1 MLLDLQRTL
10 FEKSPDRSTLLRYRP
25 SAEKQYRVQV
35 FRNHSFEFIAHMMGA
50 YLDYA
55 RMGVDFCYSGY
66 DDSFSFWKL
75 DAAADLVL
83 IWIDA
88 TRYHSASVQEFINE
102 RVEALRQRYLGPV
115 LIVPYG
121 AELSFLQSGV
131 TVWNLTEVRGL
142 LGTGVTEE
150 RTQSVTGTALS
161 GDAMLAI
168 AKTLGLRYFPALLQP
183 PMKAIVVDF
192 DNTLY
197 EGVLGEDGI
206 ENLRLTEGHRRLQRK
221 LREFSQQGL
230 FLCAVTKNDPADIQA
245 LLRARTDFP
254 LQADCFTKIAA
265 SWGEKSAAM
274 LEIEQFLHIGTESI
288 LFIDDNIGELT
299 AMEAAFPRIGL
310 LQAMDNA
317 DLTYEI
323 LSNYPRLFK
332 VNKTAEDSVRRVDII
347 AEADRETMRRALSR
361 EDFLRS
367 LEVRLTFEIQNPAQA
382 IRISELANKTN
393 QFIFN
398 YKRYKQAEI
407 EQMFCSPSYVV
418 VTASLSDRLSDS
430 GLIGVCVGKQEAD
443 YVLLEE
449 CFISCRALGRGIED
463 VIVCMAIRNILQCA
477 QRSKLLVCFQE
488 GPRNQPA
495 ETFVNTH
502 LADFLERPA
511 EFTYEISEDLLQIQ
525 IHNYFQRERE

>member
-1 MLLDLQRTL
+1 MQLALQEML
-10 FEKSPDRSTLLRYRP
+10 FEKPLDRSTLLRYR
-25 SAEKQYRVQV
+25 STAKKEYHVQV

-55 RMGVDFCYSGY
+55 RMGIDFYYSGY
-66 DDSFSFWKL
+66 DDSFSFWDL
-75 DAAADLVL
+75 NAAADMVL

-88 TRYHSASVQEFINE
+88 TRYHSTSVQEFINE

-115 LIVPYG
+115 LIVSYG
-121 AELSFLQSGV
+121 AELSFLQIGV
-131 TVWNLTEVRGL
+131 TVWNLTEVQEQ
-142 LGTGVTEE
+142 LGTNITEE

-206 ENLRLTEGHRRLQRK
+206 ESLRLTEGHRRLQSK
-221 LREFSQQGL
+221 LMEFSQQGL
-230 FLCAVTKNDPADIQA
+230 FLCAATKNDPADIQT
-245 LLRARTDFP
+245 LLRERTDFP
-254 LQADCFTKIAA
+254 LQASCFTKIAA
-265 SWGEKSAAM
+265 SWGKKSSAV
-274 LEIEQFLHIGTESI
+274 LEIAQFLHIGADSI
-288 LFIDDNIGELT
+288 LFIDDNIGELA
-299 AMEAAFPRIGL
+299 AMEAVFPRIGL

-317 DLTYEI
+317 NLTYEI

-332 VNKTAEDSVRRVDII
+332 VNKTAEDSVRRTDII
-347 AEADRETMRRALSR
+347 AEADRETMQRALSR

-367 LEVRLTFEIQNPAQA
+367 LKVQLTFEIQNPAQV

-407 EQMFCSPSYVV
+407 EKMFCSPSYVV
-418 VTASLSDRLSDS
+418 VAASLSDRLSDS
-430 GLIGVCVGKQEAD
+430 GLIGVCVGKLETD

-463 VIVCMAIRNILQCA
+463 VIVCTAIQNILQCA
-477 QRSKLLVCFQE
+477 QRSKLLVCFQK
-488 GPRNQPA
+488 GTRNQPA
-495 ETFVNTH
+495 ETFVNTY
-502 LADFLERPA
+502 LVDFLDRPA
-511 EFTYEISEDLLQIQ
+511 EFTYEIPKDLLQIQ
-525 IHNYFQRERE
+525 IQNHFQREGE